1 MPRKGSKRRK
11 TRTHQSDRI
20 AIASISPPT
29 SRNGDRARALA
40 HQSHS
45 SSSQVKAGTAGTSAA
60 GSDGHGPKV
69 PKSFVVKAGVVGNS
83 VAALSHD
90 LRKVL
95 EPNTASRLRE
105 RKSNRLRDYVSMSGP
120 LGVTH
125 LLVFSQSSSSGTP
138 LASTSAASSA
148 KENAAAENDRI
159 EQSLVQGT
167 TTLNLRLIRLP
178 RGPTLSFKVLRYS
191 LASDILRMA
200 RRPRAIGREFAQAPL
215 ALKRPRLFPPQL
227 ILSGFGGPD
236 KQLQLMTTVFQNLF
250 PPIHVQSMPLS
261 SARRVVLLSY
271 NATTRTIDFRH
282 YVISVRPIGISKPIR
297 RIIAGSSLN
306 KITVSSNKRPL
317 GLSDSEEEEH
327 PSDADD
333 GQDKTRSGV
342 GKGKGVLDLSKA
354 QDIADYI
361 LRHEGMGF
369 VGTSDSEMS
378 DQSDVGSQSGG
389 ENSEEDEKK
398 GKVRLP
404 GEYIGRGNRGKGVR
418 GEKRAVRLVELG
430 PRMELGLFKIEEGVG
445 EGEVMF
451 HEMVHK
457 SVTEAAQLAKVHAAR
472 RKLAAERRAQQQA
485 NVEAKKAAK
494 KAEKESKNGGV
505 KFSEDTKEGEDGDE
519 DDDEEDDDED
529 AIDSD
534 IEFDYE
540 KEHGLPAPSD
550 EELLGSDTEDEE
562 DEVEGEEQALDS
574 DAEDSFSDQEESFVD
589 PNGQDSEMDEDE
601 DEEDD
606 EEEEEEDD
614 DDSDTDPI
622 PISQVDFIDHPPPLA
637 KLTKRSNAPSSSATS
652 FKQKGFKKIDRGPAP
667 AAVGIAKPRGPTK
680 KELKRTAELDKKN
693 GGTGKRARYEDD
705 HGGEDEGPR
714 FGAGRG
720 RGGRGGGGGRGR
732 GESRGRGGRGGGRGA
747 SRGSS
752 RGR

>member
-11 TRTHQSDRI
+11 TRTH
-20 AIASISPPT
+20 
-29 SRNGDRARALA
+29 
-40 HQSHS
+40 
-45 SSSQVKAGTAGTSAA
+45 VKPGTSAA
-60 GSDGHGPKV
+60 GSDGYGPKI
-69 PKSFVVKAGVVGNS
+69 PKSFVVKSGIVGNS
-83 VAALSHD
+83 VAALTHD

-125 LLVFSQSSSSGTP
+125 LLVFSQPSSSTTLLP
-138 LASTSAASSA
+138 STSAAFTS
-148 KENAAAENDRI
+148 KKDAAAENDRI

-215 ALKRPRLFPPQL
+215 L

-306 KITVSSNKRPL
+306 KITSSSNKRPL
-317 GLSDSEEEEH
+317 GLSDSEDEEQQ
-327 PSDADD
+327 SDADD
-333 GQDKTRSGV
+333 GQEKTGSAV
-342 GKGKGVLDLSKA
+342 GKGKGVLDLSRA

-361 LRHEGMGF
+361 LRHDGMGF

-378 DQSDVGSQSGG
+378 DQSELGSQSGG

-404 GEYIGRGNRGKGVR
+404 GEYVGRGNRGKGVR

-445 EGEVMF
+445 EGEVIF

-457 SVTEAAQLAKVHAAR
+457 SVTEVAELAKVHAAR

-494 KAEKESKNGGV
+494 KAEKESKNGVV
-505 KFSEDTKEGEDGDE
+505 KFSEDTKEGEDGEGDDDD
-519 DDDEEDDDED
+519 DDDEH

-540 KEHGLPAPSD
+540 KEHGLPEPSD
-550 EELLGSDTEDEE
+550 EELLGSDTDDGNDEE
-562 DEVEGEEQALDS
+562 EGDEEALDS

-589 PNGQDSEMDEDE
+589 PNGQDSKFDE
-601 DEEDD
+601 DEEDNED
-606 EEEEEEDD
+606 EEGEADD
-614 DDSDTDPI
+614 DDSDTDPV
-622 PISQVDFIDHPPPLA
+622 PISHVDFIDHPPPLA

-652 FKQKGFKKIDRGPAP
+652 FKQKGFKKVDRGPAA

-680 KELKRTAELDKKN
+680 KELKRTAELNKKN
-693 GGTGKRARYEDD
+693 GGTAKRARYEDD
-705 HGGEDEGPR
+705 RGAEDEGPR

-720 RGGRGGGGGRGR
+720 RGGRRGGGGRGR

-752 RGR
+752 WGR

>member
-11 TRTHQSDRI
+11 TRTH
-20 AIASISPPT
+20 
-29 SRNGDRARALA
+29 
-40 HQSHS
+40 
-45 SSSQVKAGTAGTSAA
+45 VKPGTSAA

-69 PKSFVVKAGVVGNS
+69 PKSFVVKSGVVGNS
-83 VAALSHD
+83 VAALTHD

-125 LLVFSQSSSSGTP
+125 LLVFSQSSPSGTP
-138 LASTSAASSA
+138 LASNSAASTS
-148 KENAAAENDRI
+148 KKNAAAENDRI

-215 ALKRPRLFPPQL
+215 ALKRPRLFTPQL

-494 KAEKESKNGGV
+494 KAEKEGKNGGV
-505 KFSEDTKEGEDGDE
+505 TFSEDTKEGEDGDE
-519 DDDEEDDDED
+519 NDDEEDDDED

-534 IEFDYE
+534 IDFDYE

-562 DEVEGEEQALDS
+562 AEEVGGEQAIDS

-589 PNGQDSEMDEDE
+589 SNGQDSEMDEDDE
-601 DEEDD
+601 EEDD
-606 EEEEEEDD
+606 EEEEEEDDNDDD

-652 FKQKGFKKIDRGPAP
+652 FKQKGFKKVDRGPAP

-705 HGGEDEGPR
+705 YGGEDEGTR

-720 RGGRGGGGGRGR
+720 RGGRGGGGGSGR
-732 GESRGRGGRGGGRGA
+732 GESRGRDGRGGGRGA